1 MHEMALNA
9 KNGMVPLFCVEKVL
23 IPMLRD
29 IKCQNRHQVLKSALY
44 AK

>member
-23 IPMLRD
+23 IPMMRG
-29 IKCQNRHQVLKSALY
+29 IKRQNWHQVLKSGLY